1 MSFEYRLVVISP
13 PFGASK
19 GMVNMT
25 DPLFSV
31 DSYDVTPDGNCLEA
45 TFRLPPKSLSFT
57 IALRDVITIETR
69 PNSTA
74 AWVPRYRGFVA
85 LAGNAQSDNVEVYR
99 LVGLKQRLYERISG
113 DSPSNGFAGAI
124 IDSADVAT
132 MATNALIFA
141 GANGAIVGVD
151 FATAA
156 DAPALTFTLGKR
168 YTQLESAGAALDAF
182 AETVGAFVVPTGETY
197 TYDGVTYNASDAVP
211 PVSWGVRADGT
222 LFFRRPTLNVAS
234 VNESDLDVDVEWPA
248 LSGEDVVTRPTL
260 VYYPGMDLSRVNQFL
275 LRNATANVNTDL
287 DPVFQPWFYRKPVN
301 DAVDSV
307 VQLPNP
313 ETLLLNA
320 TSLFTQNIDTFT
332 SSSNITD
339 GNPAT
344 AGTGGVGAAFTFF
357 RGSASLSDAQY
368 GIRISAEFGDTNAIR
383 VSGNYNFTISGVNYS
398 YRWRWVPEAA
408 DESGQKTILNVTF
421 PILIQADV
429 FKLVQ
434 DAGALGTVNVGID
447 VIAGPNGSSGTINLY
462 DFRLFQSTL
471 PTNASFANRLSDAY
485 SRLPVQTVTN
495 VKVYD
500 EEPLRTRVDVTPL
513 VGSVLEV
520 PVERV
525 QYSITTAEGITTTYH
540 AGQPFDGEL
549 VSERVVLEGLARRA
563 VGRNG

>member
-1 MSFEYRLVVISP
+1 VSFEYRLVVISP

-19 GMVNMT
+19 GTVNMT

-69 PNSTA
+69 PNSAA

-85 LAGNAQSDNVEVYR
+85 LAGNPQSDNVEVYR
-99 LVGLKQRLYERISG
+99 LVGLKQRLYERIMG
-113 DSPSNGFAGAI
+113 DAVTNGFAGAI
-124 IDSADVAT
+124 IESADVAT
-132 MATNALIFA
+132 MASNVFGFA
-141 GANGAIVGVD
+141 GANGAVVGID
-151 FATAA
+151 FFTI
-156 DAPALTFTLGKR
+156 DAPTLTFTLGKR

-182 AETVGAFVVPTGETY
+182 AQTVGSFVVPTGETY
-197 TYDGVTYNASDAVP
+197 TYDGVTYNATDEVPAVT
-211 PVSWGVRADGT
+211 WGVKPDGA
-222 LFFRRPTLNVAS
+222 LFFRRPALNAAAF
-234 VNESDLDVDVEWPA
+234 NEDDLDVDVEWPA

-260 VYYPGMDLSRVNQFL
+260 VYYPGMDLSRVNRL
-275 LRNATANVNTDL
+275 ILRDFTANVDTDL
-287 DPVFQPWFYRKPVN
+287 DPVFQLWFYRKPVN
-301 DAVDSV
+301 DAVDNL

-320 TSLFTQNIDTFT
+320 TSLYIQNVDTFT
-332 SSSNITD
+332 NSANITD

-344 AGTGGVGAAFTFF
+344 AGTGGVGATFSLA
-357 RGSASLSDAQY
+357 RGGTPLSEAQY
-368 GIRISAEFGDTNAIR
+368 GIRINAEFGDTNAIV
-383 VSGNYNFTISGVNYS
+383 VSGSYGFSVSGVNYD
-398 YRWRWVPEAA
+398 YQWRWVPEAT
-408 DESGQKTILNVTF
+408 DEPGQQTILDVTF
-421 PILIQADV
+421 PILVQADV
-429 FKLVQ
+429 FKLMQ
-434 DAGALGTVNVGID
+434 DGGVLGTVNVGID

-462 DFRLFQSTL
+462 DFRIFQSTL
-471 PTNASFANRLSDAY
+471 PGNASFANRLSDAY